1 MTNVNIGGHGSGKAV
16 FSFSSAGSFTHAEL
30 VTVQFGDVTVTS
42 AYIQLDLEP
51 NSGSKSSDAII
62 YEDDVIFEALE
73 TNNSVHFYPSTPNA
87 VPKRTEWTVY
97 AELTTSDIEP
107 RLKGMDFDH
116 ALKNVLFIGASQDD
130 SDVGTVVTSAYKSK
144 EGGTITAFVSAPA
157 LMALMGV
164 QVLAAVDEIL
174 TFNSLTKSGNGPG
187 LEMWVSAS
195 AFSLLSET

>member
-97 AELTTSDIEP
+97 AELTT
-107 RLKGMDFDH
+107 
-116 ALKNVLFIGASQDD
+116 VLFIGASQDD